1 MKKVI
6 LLLLFIPLFSFGQD
20 YIKLSE
26 IEIDEEMKLVE
37 EIVKDKENQKLIR
50 EYLREKGIPD
60 DDYEEAGDSG
70 FVFDTNGH
78 PIWYFLSIGE
88 ISLLEGGHPLDDP
101 ETKEKYLEIVKSKI
115 TTMKIES
122 SLRKNKL
129 NIVIIFSLIL
139 LYLSSRKFKFWI
151 KVLILFFTPFIS
163 AYALVSIFN
172 EYIDTFGGMILW
184 AVFSLG
190 VIIYILIQFMREST
204 IGTALGLFLAFKS
217 DDDEKKL

>member
-1 MKKVI
+1 MKKLI
-6 LLLLFIPLFSFGQD
+6 LLLLFIPLVSFGQD
-20 YIKLSE
+20 YIELSE
-26 IEIDEEMKLVE
+26 IEIDEIMKLVE
-37 EIVKDKENQKLIR
+37 EIVKDKGNQNLVR

-60 DDYEEAGDSG
+60 DLYEEAGDSG

-88 ISLLEGGHPLDDP
+88 EADLLEGGHPLDDAD
-101 ETKEKYLEIVKSKI
+101 KEKYLEIVKSKI
-115 TTMKIES
+115 TMMKIES
-122 SLRKNKL
+122 SLSKNKL

-151 KVLILFFTPFIS
+151 KVPILFFTPFIC
-163 AYALVSIFN
+163 AYALVGIFN
-172 EYIDTFGGMILW
+172 EYIDHFGEVILW

-190 VIIYILIQFMREST
+190 VIIYILIQFMRESV

-217 DDDEKKL
+217 DDDEK

>member
-1 MKKVI
+1 M
-6 LLLLFIPLFSFGQD
+6 
-20 YIKLSE
+20 
-26 IEIDEEMKLVE
+26 
-37 EIVKDKENQKLIR
+37 
-50 EYLREKGIPD
+50 
-60 DDYEEAGDSG
+60 
-70 FVFDTNGH
+70 
-78 PIWYFLSIGE
+78 
-88 ISLLEGGHPLDDP
+88 EGGHPLDDP